1 MVRQSPSRK
10 IRHSLWRKLLR
21 RRRRVHATPTQVSRR
36 RKLAQDPA
44 KLQRKRSGT
53 AKKRPPARELRTRNL
68 RPQPS
73 VPRQPVPLYV
83 HISRCSIVLFGVAA
97 IGGTV
102 MSVLKPP
109 VPLVAASKA
118 VNSPMPSAKPTPKDN
133 AALKQ
138 SILTVLEKYPN
149 FQLHLVAVDP
159 EGGVVDIAGA
169 KMLPAAST
177 IKIPILIALFQQID
191 RGEIKLDEQLT
202 LQPSMLA
209 TGSGVLAKSPAGAKF
224 SVQDVATKM
233 ITISDNTA
241 ANLLIDRLGGK
252 DKLNLQFRSWGLLQ
266 TTVIMP
272 LPDFEGKNVTSAQ
285 ELATLLA
292 GLKTDSKILSPNSQK
307 AVLDILRQTKRNTM
321 IPAGINDPKAQ
332 VAHKTGEISP
342 MLADVGF
349 IELANGQSYTL
360 AAMVL
365 RPSDDQ
371 RAELLI
377 KQLSQTVVQN
387 ITKKQPEKQ

>member
-21 RRRRVHATPTQVSRR
+21 RRRRVHAMPAQVSQR
-36 RKLAQDPA
+36 RKLAQDPS
-44 KLQRKRSGT
+44 KLKRKRSGK
-53 AKKRPPARELRTRNL
+53 AKKRISARELRTRNQ
-68 RPQPS
+68 RAQ
-73 VPRQPVPLYV
+73 QPVPLYV
-83 HISRCSIVLFGVAA
+83 HISRCSIVLFGTAA

-102 MSVLKPP
+102 MSIIKPP

-118 VNSPMPSAKPTPKDN
+118 INSPMPSAKPTPKDN

-138 SILTVLEKYPN
+138 SILTVLEKYSN
-149 FQLHLVAVDP
+149 FQLHLVVIDP
-159 EGGVVDIAGA
+159 DGGVVDIAGS

-177 IKIPILIALFQQID
+177 IKIPILVALFQQID

-202 LQPSMLA
+202 LQRSMVA
-209 TGSGVLAKSPAGAKF
+209 AGSGVLAKSPAGAKF

-321 IPAGINDPKAQ
+321 IPAGINDAKAQ

-342 MLADVGF
+342 MLADVGLV
-349 IELANGQSYTL
+349 ELPNGQSFTL

-371 RAELLI
+371 RAEVLI
-377 KQLSQTVVQN
+377 KQISQTVLQN
-387 ITKKQPEKQ
+387 ITKKQPEQQ